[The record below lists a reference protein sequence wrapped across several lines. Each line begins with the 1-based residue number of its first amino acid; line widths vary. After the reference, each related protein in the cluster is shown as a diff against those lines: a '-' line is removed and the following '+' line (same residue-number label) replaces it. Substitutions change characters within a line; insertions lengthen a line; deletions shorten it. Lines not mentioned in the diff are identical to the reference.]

1 MIILLL
7 SGILLAFY
15 WALRTGRRE
24 PNLPDGPPTIP
35 ILGNA
40 HLIPRKGAHFVF
52 REMRKIYGGMV
63 SLKIG
68 THTLIVLSDR
78 QIVREVLDKNSMK
91 SSLRP
96 PSFVAHTITGGDH
109 LLTMNAGPLWRTFRR
124 LLHQEFMESRCN
136 SEHITIQNAEAI
148 QMLHD
153 FMTAPQQ
160 HMLHPKRFSNSVI
173 MTILFR
179 IRTPSVNSSH
189 MQRLYTLME
198 HWSEVM
204 EIGSTPP
211 VDIFPLLKLLPQ
223 KLLGGWWS
231 RTTQVRDEMN
241 SLYYDLVEH
250 VRRRRTNCGGGTSFM
265 DKLLD
270 QSKDL
275 GLTDHQIAFLGGVA
289 LEGGSDTSSAVITS
303 CIHAMVEWPEVQAKA
318 QAEIDGVMGDSRSPL
333 WSDFSKLPYVTQVV
347 KESQRWRPIGGTGF
361 PHSLSEDQ
369 WINGKLLP
377 KGATV
382 VINLWDMHH
391 DEKRYADDDVFNPD
405 RFEGFTQLASEY
417 VGSSDYE
424 KRDHYAYG
432 NGRRICPGMHLGE
445 RNIFLGIAK
454 LLWAFKFEK
463 AIDNSG
469 KLIDTD
475 RTYETGYSE
484 GLLINAN
491 PFPCRVTV
499 RSKERAATI
508 AREFKQMEEIYRRSD
523 EGL

>member
-24 PNLPDGPPTIP
+24 PNLPDGLTPRAIILKRSADLDYRYLLGPPTIP

-40 HLIPRKGAHFVF
+40 HLIPRKGAHFVYGTINRF

-250 VRRRRTNCGGGTSFM
+250 VRRRRTNCGGGTNSVFR
-265 DKLLD
+265 
-270 QSKDL
+270 
-275 GLTDHQIAFLGGVA
+275 GVA

-361 PHSLSEDQ
+361 PHSLSEGIIIEPVSTVSMANNVFIDQ

-475 RTYETGYSE
+475 R
-484 GLLINAN
+484 
-491 PFPCRVTV
+491 
-499 RSKERAATI
+499 
-508 AREFKQMEEIYRRSD
+508 
-523 EGL
+523 